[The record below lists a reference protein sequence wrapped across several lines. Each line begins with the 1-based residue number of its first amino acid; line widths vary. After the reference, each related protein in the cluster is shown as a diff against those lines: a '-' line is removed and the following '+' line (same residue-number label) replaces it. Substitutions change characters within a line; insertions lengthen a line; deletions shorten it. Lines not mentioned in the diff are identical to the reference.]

1 MKRHRIYMIALV
13 FFFLL
18 YGLSPLTYDLSA
30 KPFSSNLSPAASKR
44 SFRNASLYI
53 IEVLCEAF
61 SQPDEDQPDND
72 SSPNRVLI
80 TKKSAVH
87 RGRFDLF
94 PQSGRMP
101 VLTPADPEPYH
112 KIENE
117 RAEVNWSRLGKS
129 SGCLSQSSGLSP
141 PFFL

>member
-1 MKRHRIYMIALV
+1 MSALV

-30 KPFSSNLSPAASKR
+30 KPFSSNLSRAASER

-53 IEVLCEAF
+53 VEVLCEAF
-61 SQPDEDQPDND
+61 FQPDEDQPDND
-72 SSPNRVLI
+72 TSPNRVLI
-80 TKKSAVH
+80 AKKSAVH
-87 RGRFDLF
+87 RGRFDLA

-101 VLTPADPEPYH
+101 VVAAADPRPYPH
-112 KIENE
+112 IETE
-117 RAEVNWSRLGKS
+117 RAEVRWSRLGKS
-129 SGCLSQSSGLSP
+129 SGCLSHSSGLSP

>member
-1 MKRHRIYMIALV
+1 MIALV

-30 KPFSSNLSPAASKR
+30 KSFNSNRFPATSDQ

-53 IEVLCEAF
+53 IQVLCEVF
-61 SQPDEDQPDND
+61 FQPDEDQPDND
-72 SSPNRVLI
+72 PSPNHVLI

-87 RGRFDLF
+87 RGRFDLV
-94 PQSGRMP
+94 PHSGRMP
-101 VLTPADPEPYH
+101 VLTPADPQPYH
-112 KIENE
+112 EIEIE
-117 RAEVNWSRLGKS
+117 RAEVSWSWLGKT